1 MNFGRSKTE
10 IGQKIADGQLL
21 LLALLQGPVVI
32 YCTALCFALGCITSQ
47 HDSLYWQCFKYNYTD
62 WFSK

>member
-21 LLALLQGPVVI
+21 FLALLRGPVVI

-47 HDSLYWQCFKYNYTD
+47 HDSLY
-62 WFSK
+62 